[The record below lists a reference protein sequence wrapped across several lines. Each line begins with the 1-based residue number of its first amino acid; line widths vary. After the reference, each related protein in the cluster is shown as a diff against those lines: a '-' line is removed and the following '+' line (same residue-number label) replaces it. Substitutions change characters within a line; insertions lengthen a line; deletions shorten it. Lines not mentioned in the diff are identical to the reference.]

1 MNEVY
6 NVDEII
12 LDDCMIRQEEN
23 KDITALLLIGY
34 ALEKTG
40 YELESLLRMRLGF
53 LMNTKYALPQL
64 QYKHNTPHRDFEQ
77 EHWTAIYYINQ
88 ADGDT
93 VIFHEI
99 EQAERYR
106 PMHKSTPEKGKLL
119 MFNGWHYHASSCPKM
134 FAKRIALTMN
144 FTAKKK

>member
-1 MNEVY
+1 MHHHSSFFQLLTVISFPW
-6 NVDEII
+6 DSHFTI
-12 LDDCMIRQEEN
+12 LDYFCQ
-23 KDITALLLIGY
+23 
-34 ALEKTG
+34 
-40 YELESLLRMRLGF
+40 
-53 LMNTKYALPQL
+53 
-64 QYKHNTPHRDFEQ
+64 
-77 EHWTAIYYINQ
+77 TAIYYINQ